1 MKKKLIT
8 TFAVLA
14 LLYLTFSAAEFTF
27 NPINWHTYTRL
38 FYLLCVFY
46 TGLEFLG
53 EKLKQ

>member
-1 MKKKLIT
+1 MKKKLIV

-14 LLYLTFSAAEFTF
+14 LLYLTFSAAEFTL
-27 NPINWHTYTRL
+27 NPINWHSYTRL
-38 FYLLCVFY
+38 FYYLCVFY